1 MNRIVF
7 LAGVALMVGAAGPA
21 PDPSR
26 GAAIISHGTSTGVLP
41 CMACHGPDL
50 MGNASIG
57 APRIAGLP
65 AATTRAAFR
74 AIAAGRMGHNYVM
87 KNIAHDLT
95 ISERADV
102 AAYLAG
108 LAKTP

>member
-1 MNRIVF
+1 
-7 LAGVALMVGAAGPA
+7 
-21 PDPSR
+21 
-26 GAAIISHGTSTGVLP
+26 
-41 CMACHGPDL
+41 
-50 MGNASIG
+50 
-57 APRIAGLP
+57 
-65 AATTRAAFR
+65 
-74 AIAAGRMGHNYVM
+74 M

>member
-1 MNRIVF
+1 
-7 LAGVALMVGAAGPA
+7 MVGAAGPA

-65 AATTRAAFR
+65 AATTRRRSAR
-74 AIAAGRMGHNYVM
+74 SPPDGWDI
-87 KNIAHDLT
+87 IT
-95 ISERADV
+95 
-102 AAYLAG
+102 
-108 LAKTP
+108 

>member
-1 MNRIVF
+1 MTRSLL
-7 LAGVALMVGAAGPA
+7 LAGLALFLGAAGPA
-21 PDPSR
+21 PDVSR
-26 GAAIISHGTSTGVLP
+26 GAAIVAHGTGNGVLP

-65 AATTRAAFR
+65 VATTRAAFR
-74 AIAAGRMGHNYVM
+74 AIAAGRMGRNYVM
-87 KNIAHDLT
+87 KNIAHAL
-95 ISERADV
+95 SPPERAAV

-108 LAKTP
+108 LASTP